1 MYNSMNNQSPE
12 YLEAELKRYKLQLEA
27 LNNSKD
33 YENHPEQ
40 RNQLSSFY
48 IEKIV
53 ALEKIIKPDGINTIE
68 VIDVEIVSPN
78 SNTSSTKK

>member
-1 MYNSMNNQSPE
+1 MNNQSPE
-12 YLEAELKRYKLQLEA
+12 YLEAELKRYKLQLDA

-53 ALEKIIKPDGINTIE
+53 ALEKIIKPDGINQIE
-68 VIDVEIVSPN
+68 VIDVEIVSEESTN
-78 SNTSSTKK
+78 HSSTKKEL

>member
-1 MYNSMNNQSPE
+1 MNNQSPE